1 MIEVTLPP
9 PVKLPAL
16 RRSTGAELSMRFS
29 FVSLNR
35 SAARTGV
42 RGLAAAIVCSAA
54 LPAFA
59 ADMPGSLPD
68 YENVSSH
75 ERKKPL
81 FAGSYMGLEAGVSG
95 NTDRSKGSGKK
106 SSSRMDAAF
115 GLFGGYNWQMGSAI
129 AGVEGSATYLGNKKT
144 AAGTGALSGVRSHSP
159 WTADIKGRVGM
170 PVGQFMPYLSAGVAL
185 TQHTHQMQGFKDKK
199 SVAVRPVVGGGLE
212 MAMTDNMR
220 LRADYTLTMGSNKKQ
235 SFGSTTFKESST
247 NHRLM
252 FGASYAF

>member
-1 MIEVTLPP
+1 
-9 PVKLPAL
+9 
-16 RRSTGAELSMRFS
+16 MRFS

-59 ADMPGSLPD
+59 ADMPGNLPD

-81 FAGSYMGLEAGVSG
+81 FAGSYMGLEACVSG
-95 NTDRSKGSGKK
+95 NTGRSKGSGKK
-106 SSSRMDAAF
+106 SSPRMDAAF
-115 GLFGGYNWQMGSAI
+115 GLFGGYNWQ
-129 AGVEGSATYLGNKKT
+129 
-144 AAGTGALSGVRSHSP
+144 
-159 WTADIKGRVGM
+159 
-170 PVGQFMPYLSAGVAL
+170 
-185 TQHTHQMQGFKDKK
+185 
-199 SVAVRPVVGGGLE
+199 
-212 MAMTDNMR
+212 
-220 LRADYTLTMGSNKKQ
+220 MGSNKKQ